1 MKKHNFKIGDKVK
14 RVAGRYNKMVVDDC
28 DTIIDCDS
36 IVKVLKLEIFG
47 TGHISDNFIK
57 IPKT

>member
-14 RVAGRYNKMVVDDC
+14 RVAGRYNKMVAGDFDTILDC
-28 DTIIDCDS
+28 DP

-47 TGHISDNFIK
+47 TGHLSDNFTKETI
-57 IPKT
+57 